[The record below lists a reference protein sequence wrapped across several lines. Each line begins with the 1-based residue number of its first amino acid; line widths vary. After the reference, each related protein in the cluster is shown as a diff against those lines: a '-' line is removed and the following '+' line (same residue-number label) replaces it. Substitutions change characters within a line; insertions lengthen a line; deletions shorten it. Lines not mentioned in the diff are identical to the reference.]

1 MTLSW
6 MFCWTFAKCWRPIR
20 IYIQGQRGECS
31 CRVYEMDPAR
41 VAGDPAQYMF
51 QPGTVQTA
59 LDPHSEWRAE
69 DHWDSRVLVGVIY
82 QAYKYCMSLIFIGAE
97 HPQIPLISLL
107 EIKYAGICL
116 NYHLLFDVRRIKMN
130 RLNVAIC
137 CCQTE
142 RPFIAR
148 ERAYHWES
156 SMDQWMKQ
164 SL

>member
-1 MTLSW
+1 MLEAHKDLHPGAERW
-6 MFCWTFAKCWRPIR
+6 MLLPCVWDGPSPCGRGPSPIHVSARDCANRFGPSFWVKSGRP
-20 IYIQGQRGECS
+20 
-31 CRVYEMDPAR
+31 
-41 VAGDPAQYMF
+41 
-51 QPGTVQTA
+51 
-59 LDPHSEWRAE
+59 
-69 DHWDSRVLVGVIY
+69 WDSRVLVGVIY